1 MCVSGCDFWCIFP
14 VPFVLRL
21 CLRRPVLDRE
31 ASGVESKYLVVVR
44 PVITHNA
51 GWGTSLAWG
60 PEGYETILLL
70 ILFKMAASCLSG
82 HLPVCLSVCV
92 SHLCKIW
99 CSRAD
104 VQLVYG
110 NSILPYL
117 IASSSRPPSHDSL
130 YEPSPL
136 TPTVFHAPCYSFWF
150 CVCVCVFWETC
161 TDSFERA
168 CRGFVFLI
176 HECSIFIGDL
186 RLCSVLYVDQMIERL
201 TARK

>member
-150 CVCVCVFWETC
+150 CVCVCVLGNLHWFFWTSMSWFCVPHSWVQHIHWRSEVVFC
-161 TDSFERA
+161 PVCRPDDRKIDS
-168 CRGFVFLI
+168 
-176 HECSIFIGDL
+176 S
-186 RLCSVLYVDQMIERL
+186 
-201 TARK
+201 